1 MIKPA
6 MDTETLTLDYSI
18 SPHRATMSS
27 KGQVV
32 IPAAIR
38 HELGIEPGMFLVMRV
53 AEGRI
58 VMVPQKRLTWRDLRG
73 ITAGGPS
80 MTDELLEDRR
90 LERERELREE
100 GW

>member
-1 MIKPA
+1 MAI
-6 MDTETLTLDYSI
+6 DYI
-18 SPHRATMSS
+18 TVSS

-32 IPAAIR
+32 IPSKIR
-38 HELGIEPGMFLVMRV
+38 AELGISAGTRMSVHLEDGRV
-53 AEGRI
+53 ILDPENLATKLRKLKA
-58 VMVPQKRLTWRDLRG
+58 MRG

-80 MTDELLEDRR
+80 GTSLLLEERR